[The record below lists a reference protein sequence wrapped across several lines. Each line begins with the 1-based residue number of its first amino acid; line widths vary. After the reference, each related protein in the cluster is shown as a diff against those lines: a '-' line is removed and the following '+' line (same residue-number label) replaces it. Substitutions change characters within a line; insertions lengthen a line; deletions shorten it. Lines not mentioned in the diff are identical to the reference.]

1 MTLVGPVTLGY
12 IYVGQIALSFN
23 STKIPQLGGSMP
35 SNALPP
41 LVALTPTDHGA
52 IVVVVAYCFAGFTL
66 VAAGARIA
74 ITVIHK
80 QGFHRDDVGYF
91 GGAVSIVRMSI
102 RKGSP
107 LTDDPAHVVDCQCSL
122 RTSRQCRPWETAGK
136 PRCVSHSQ
144 LLQG

>member
-1 MTLVGPVTLGY
+1 
-12 IYVGQIALSFN
+12 
-23 STKIPQLGGSMP
+23 MP

-52 IVVVVAYCFAGFTL
+52 IVVVVAWCFAGFTL

-91 GGAVSIVRMSI
+91 SGAVSIASDF
-102 RKGSP
+102 SHEL
-107 LTDDPAHVVDCQCSL
+107 LTDKDRSSCH
-122 RTSRQCRPWETAGK
+122 
-136 PRCVSHSQ
+136 
-144 LLQG
+144 

>member
-1 MTLVGPVTLGY
+1 
-12 IYVGQIALSFN
+12 
-23 STKIPQLGGSMP
+23 MP

-66 VAAGARIA
+66 VAAGARTA

-91 GGAVSIVRMSI
+91 SGAVSI
-102 RKGSP
+102 
-107 LTDDPAHVVDCQCSL
+107 LTDL
-122 RTSRQCRPWETAGK
+122 ETK
-136 PRCVSHSQ
+136 NLPY
-144 LLQG
+144 